1 MILNVHYD
9 EEEIRMRAQITL
21 TSSESKRLI
30 AKGVKA
36 LPSIQKALN
45 NHTIILAG
53 GTTNGFLV
61 EEFLGETIQKKST
74 YTVGI
79 VTEGKTGLSNE
90 EDRIHPYLITK
101 GKAMER
107 DFHWKTYL
115 PQIEPGDV
123 FIKGGNAVDHTG
135 LAAVLA
141 SNNMG
146 GTIGAAWGPLLQRG
160 IELVVPIGLEKL
172 VPDVRGAVEF
182 MAGHPIDE
190 AIGDKV
196 GLMPMLGATVVT
208 EITALETLYK
218 VKAKC
223 IASGGVDG
231 SEGAVVLVIDGEE
244 NEVKKAFEGIIS
256 LKGESQVR

>member
-1 MILNVHYD
+1 
-9 EEEIRMRAQITL
+9 MRAQFTL

-30 AKGVKA
+30 SKGVKA
-36 LPSIQKALN
+36 LSSVQKALKE
-45 NHTIILAG
+45 HTIILAG

-61 EEFLGETIQKKST
+61 EELLGETIQSKSS

-79 VTEGKTGLSNE
+79 VTDGKTGVSAE
-90 EDRIHPYLITK
+90 EDRIHPFVITQGEAQ
-101 GKAMER
+101 GKEV
-107 DFHWKTYL
+107 HWKDYL
-115 PQIEPGDV
+115 QQIQPGDV

-141 SNNMG
+141 SNPMG
-146 GTIGAAWGPLLQRG
+146 GTIGAAWGPLFARG

-172 VPDVRGAVEF
+172 VPDVREAVEF
-182 MAGHPIDE
+182 MSGHPIDE
-190 AIGDKV
+190 ALGDKV

-223 IASGGVDG
+223 IAAGGVTG
-231 SEGAVVLVIDGEE
+231 SEGAVILVIDGEE
-244 NEVKKAFEGIIS
+244 TEVKKVLEGIRA
-256 LKGESQVR
+256 LKGEPQVR